1 MAEIIDERRMQ
12 RIISDAASYR
22 YIRQIILNND
32 RTDYEPTNAKPE
44 SRATKQSGVA

>member
-22 YIRQIILNND
+22 YIRQIILSND
-32 RTDYEPTNAKPE
+32 RTDYEPTTAQPE
-44 SRATKQSGVA
+44 IKATKQSGAA

>member
-12 RIISDAASYR
+12 RIISDSASYR

-32 RTDYEPTNAKPE
+32 RTDYEPMTAKAE
-44 SRATKQSGVA
+44 SNATKQSGAA